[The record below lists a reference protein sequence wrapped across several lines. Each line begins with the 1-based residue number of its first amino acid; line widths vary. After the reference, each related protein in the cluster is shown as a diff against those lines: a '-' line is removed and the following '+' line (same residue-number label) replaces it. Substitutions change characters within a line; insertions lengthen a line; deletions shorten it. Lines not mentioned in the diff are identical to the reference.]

1 MKSTRGI
8 TLAQLFAAKSR
19 GVYYEKDALSTMKSA
34 AFVILS
40 FSCLLVAC
48 ASTEVERTGLKAEPP
63 PPPRVAPL
71 VQEAAAPGSAATAG
85 APASAVNQPS
95 AAPSSDFAGKDK
107 AAAKASPKV
116 KAADWRLKTAQVIG
130 PGQVSPKGI
139 GDFKDPKTGAITHT
153 RCWNYRTFAI
163 TESRTKGEIGA
174 GEVNIRRAEGKA
186 KQNLCAKDFDGKI
199 DSLDII
205 EGYYA
210 GLAGDYLVIEGADV
224 GEGLP
229 QFQIFS
235 AVTGKQV
242 LKETHDP
249 SEDFV
254 ISLRGHRASLLF
266 YAKVPVKCELLEEG
280 QECWKKV
287 LAQLPSVKP
296 MPMPDCAASFKAA
309 KASLQDTPQVAMRAE
324 VSDLANAKV
333 TVVGGGKAT
342 CRPGPQ

>member
-1 MKSTRGI
+1 
-8 TLAQLFAAKSR
+8 
-19 GVYYEKDALSTMKSA
+19 MKSA
-34 AFVILS
+34 AYVVLS
-40 FSCLLVAC
+40 LSCFLVAC
-48 ASTEVERTGLKAEPP
+48 ASTEVERTGVKSEPP
-63 PPPRVAPL
+63 PPPRIAPL

-85 APASAVNQPS
+85 APPSAVNEPSEAPS
-95 AAPSSDFAGKDK
+95 ADFVGKAKK
-107 AAAKASPKV
+107 ASAKATPRAKE
-116 KAADWRLKTAQVIG
+116 ADWKLKKAQVSG

-139 GDFKDPKTGAITHT
+139 GDFKDPKSGAVTHT
-153 RCWNYRTFAI
+153 RCWNYKTFAV
-163 TESRTKGEIGA
+163 TESRTKGEVGA
-174 GEVNIRRAEGKA
+174 AEVNIRHASGKA
-186 KQNLCAKDFDGKI
+186 KENLCAPDFDGKT

-210 GLAGDYLVIEGADV
+210 GLGSDYVIIEGADV

-242 LKETHDP
+242 LKGIHD
-249 SEDFV
+249 SNEEFIV
-254 ISLRGHRASLLF
+254 SQRGHRTSLLF
-266 YAKVPVKCELLEEG
+266 YAQVPVKCELLAEG

-296 MPMPDCAASFKAA
+296 VPMPDCAASFKAA
-309 KASLQDTPQVAMRAE
+309 KASPEDTPQVAMRAE